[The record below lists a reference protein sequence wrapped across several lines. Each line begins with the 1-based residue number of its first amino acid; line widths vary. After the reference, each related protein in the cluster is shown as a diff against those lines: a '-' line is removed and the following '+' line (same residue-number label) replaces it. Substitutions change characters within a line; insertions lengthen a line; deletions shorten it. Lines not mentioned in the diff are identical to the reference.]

1 MRKTAVMIFAFL
13 AVLVFLANPC
23 IAPVNGA
30 TGVDT
35 ARNGLNADSSSIG
48 SDAASAA
55 KSPATSAGSALSSR
69 SGMPP
74 LPNGATTPFAW
85 WNTSWHYRIRLDV
98 NASSLPRLNVTVPV
112 YINMTSWLA
121 SAGIGETADGNS
133 TRVIEQNPTTGN
145 VIVEQPSVFFK
156 DAKWNAASNAT
167 GWLLFFLNGSI
178 AVRGARTLFVYFDT
192 LQKGTKPAPNYAQVV
207 RGWFSQY
214 YATSSPYVW
223 SLPAPAMYASKNLA
237 TTCNQVSFSDTGDGA
252 GQWGTFPH
260 EADAD
265 NDWRRFS
272 ANYTTWLFVSKGGN
286 YGFQTSSDDGSWLYV
301 DNSLVVNNGGDHGT
315 QTVSGTKILAA
326 GLHSIRVAWYEN
338 GGGAVI
344 NARWDPG
351 SGYVYLTSANVTC
364 IKFGTLMNMTTP
376 CTFTWGS
383 TMGIFLLRPHVK
395 DADNANIVSARLR
408 LINGTKPSEVLATGY
423 TDAAGNYTFNVIR
436 AGSYTVQANFTT
448 AYPTGVASKISLCQ
462 NWSVVLNASVE
473 GKLLDHT
480 FAIPAATITYT
491 VYDLDGAVMGTSGE
505 TTTIFVTNSTYR
517 GRTPQYIAM
526 QDTNATGKV
535 TFTRIPTGAYN
546 FTFAYQNLAQPTVYT
561 WLLMRDFAKTRNATS
576 VTSGFSH
583 RMILPLCYLTT
594 NVTSYNRQHVPDV
607 FFNMASST
615 YAGISATGYSKTSS
629 EGMFTLNHIL
639 NGSWAITSYR
649 SDTYGQTTANTTT
662 ASFAATVYTTVS
674 PFRIN
679 FPLDNLRIRV
689 QDHPLNNP
697 LSGATVSVYL
707 PGGVTLVTQG
717 STDKNGEVVFTWIKN
732 GTYWV
737 NSSIYATSANY
748 TLNLVTYG
756 YDLHAVEPDYTGWTY
771 VRIYIQFGPKD
782 CAFYLDNATIA
793 YVYYNTNFTLRFRFV
808 NQTGTTI
815 INMTTT
821 IARWVNF
828 TLTHSGFTTITGTW
842 NASHSYNI
850 FYGGSGYWYVT
861 INMTQFA
868 MSVSGEPYVV
878 SINGYAVNGT
888 TPFNAPQ
895 TLVVRIYI
903 MTTPTG
909 LTNPGPQVVTWGTL
923 INFQVTYTDTN
934 HSLTLTGATV
944 AYQITG
950 AFTRSGV
957 LVGAGLGVY
966 DFSHWPVT
974 GDLNVPAGVYTVT
987 ITAQLTNYQTRVI
1000 VITLTIDAL
1009 STAGSVNHPV
1019 VALNWSRSFL
1029 FAVNYSYA
1037 ANGTSITGASVYVM
1051 WAGTPVSLTY
1061 NSGTGLYER
1070 TFSGDTWSV
1079 GTHLNVAVVAS
1090 LGNHT
1095 TQNLAFDITI
1105 SQAPTD
1111 SSTPPDYPS
1120 QGWGATRRFL
1130 FTYTDLNS
1138 SSLIT
1143 GAQITLNWTQGYWT
1157 VVANGNGSYTVS
1169 LDMSVAPGYYQVG
1182 LTATK
1187 AGFASQSKT
1196 FSVGLLIPLQ
1206 VQSTTGWVTVYWTRN
1221 FNLSVLVLNSY
1232 SVTNESGV
1240 TVTWAWST
1248 YSGTFSWLAN
1258 VYKSTSPIAASMFGT
1273 PGSYIIEITAT
1284 KAGATS
1290 AKGYIYVTVNANPTT
1305 LIPDSTAPRDVT
1317 YAENSTIRIFW
1328 RDDFEG
1334 VGVGSAGL
1342 VNASVYYGATRI
1354 GSALVND
1361 YGNGTY
1367 LITIRSALLGMQAG
1381 QPYSVQI
1388 VFTKNGYVQAT
1399 SVSFVV
1405 TCRARATTLVI
1416 TVTPLSIE
1424 QGVMS
1429 VDIWANFT
1437 DNVVH
1442 SPVGGATVTCTIV
1455 GITGALPMTLT
1466 GGRYHCQV
1474 DTRALP
1480 IGAYQVQV
1488 DAALANYESGQ
1499 ASAILQVMERGF
1511 YIGPI
1516 RITFSQLLFA
1526 AAGIAIVIVA
1536 FAGYVGYKRATIPYQ
1551 LKCLNKAIK
1560 AMNKGRPADA
1570 HPGLMNRE
1578 QQIKKLLKE
1587 RYKQAGVSVQEPES
1601 AG

>member
-1 MRKTAVMIFAFL
+1 MGKRAVIIFALF
-13 AVLVFLANPC
+13 AVLVLLANPC

-30 TGVDT
+30 TGIDT
-35 ARNGLNADSSSIG
+35 ARTALNADSSSFS
-48 SDAASAA
+48 SDAVSATKSPAASAGLGS
-55 KSPATSAGSALSSR
+55 SPR
-69 SGMPP
+69 SGTPP
-74 LPNGATTPFAW
+74 LPDGATTAFAW

-121 SAGIGETADGNS
+121 TAGISETADRNS

-145 VIVEQPSVFFK
+145 VIVEQPSAFFK
-156 DAKWNAASNAT
+156 ARNWNAATNAT
-167 GWLLFFLNGSI
+167 GWLLFFLNGSTP
-178 AVRGARTLFVYFDT
+178 VKGVRTLFVYFDT
-192 LQKGTKPAPNYAQVV
+192 LQKGTKTTPSYSQVV
-207 RGWFSQY
+207 AGWFSQY

-223 SLPAPAMYASKNLA
+223 SLPAPAMYASKNFV
-237 TTCNQVSFSDTGDGA
+237 TTCSQVSFSDTGDGA

-265 NDWRRFS
+265 NDWRHFS

-301 DNSLVVNNGGDHGT
+301 DNALVVNNGGDHGT
-315 QTVSGTKILAA
+315 ATVSGTKSLTA

-344 NARWDPG
+344 NARWDSG

-376 CTFTWGS
+376 CTFTWGT
-383 TMGIFLLRPHVK
+383 TMGIFLLRANVR
-395 DADNANIVSARLR
+395 DVDNTLIVGARVR
-408 LINGTKPSEVLATGY
+408 LINASNPTEVFATGY
-423 TDAAGNYTFNVIR
+423 TDVAGNYTFNVIR
-436 AGSYTVQANFTT
+436 AGNYRVEANFTT
-448 AYPTGVASKISLCQ
+448 IYPTGVAAKISLTPTW
-462 NWSVVLNASVE
+462 NVALNATVE

-480 FAIPAATITYT
+480 FVIPVATISYT

-505 TTTIFVTNSTYR
+505 VTTIFVTNSTYI
-517 GRTPQYIAM
+517 GRTPQYIAF
-526 QDTNATGKV
+526 QDTNATGKI
-535 TFTRIPTGAYN
+535 TFTRIPTGTYN
-546 FTFAYQNLAQPTVYT
+546 FTFAYTNLAQPTVYT
-561 WLLMRDFAKTRNATS
+561 WLLMRSFAKTRNETS
-576 VTSGFSH
+576 VTAGFSH
-583 RMILPLCYLTT
+583 RMILPLCYLTARAVSYDLQ
-594 NVTSYNRQHVPDV
+594 NVPNVY
-607 FFNMASST
+607 FNVSSNT
-615 YAGISATGYSKTSS
+615 YPGIQTKQYDRTGSDGK
-629 EGMFTLNHIL
+629 FTLNHIL

-649 SDTYGQTTANTTT
+649 SDTYGQTTTNTTT
-662 ASFAATVYTTVS
+662 ASFATTTYTTGS

-697 LSGATVSVYL
+697 LSGATVSVYKT
-707 PGGVTLVTQG
+707 GGGTLVAQG
-717 STDKNGEVVFTWIKN
+717 STDKNGEVVFTWIKDD
-732 GTYWV
+732 TYWV
-737 NSSIYATSANY
+737 NASIYTNPANY

-756 YDLHAVEPDYTGWTY
+756 VDLHAVGPDYTGWTY
-771 VRIYIQFGPKD
+771 VRIYVQFGPLD
-782 CAFYLDNATIA
+782 CAFYLDNATIV
-793 YVYYNTNFTLRFRFV
+793 YVYYGTNFTLRFRFV
-808 NQTGTTI
+808 NQTGTVI
-815 INMTTT
+815 IPMDTT

-828 TLTHSGFTTITGTW
+828 TLTRSGFSTIAGTW
-842 NASHSYNI
+842 NASRSYNV
-850 FYGGSGYWYVT
+850 FYAGNGYWYVT
-861 INMTQFA
+861 VNVTQFA
-868 MSVSGEPYVV
+868 MNVSGEPYVV

-888 TPFNAPQ
+888 TVFIAPQ
-895 TLVVRIYI
+895 TLVVRIYVQ
-903 MTTPTG
+903 TTPTG
-909 LTNPGPQVVTWGTL
+909 LTNPGLQVTTWGDL

-934 HSLTLTGATV
+934 HSLALTGATV

-957 LVGAGLGVY
+957 LAGAGSGVY
-966 DFSHWPVT
+966 TFSHWPTT
-974 GDLNVPAGVYTVT
+974 GDLNLPAGSYTIT
-987 ITAQLTNYQTRVI
+987 ITAQLANYQTRVI
-1000 VITLTIDAL
+1000 VVALTINEVP
-1009 STAGSVNHPV
+1009 TAGSVNYPV

-1037 ANGTSITGASVYVM
+1037 VDGTPITGASVYVM
-1051 WAGTPVSLTY
+1051 WAGTPVFLTY
-1061 NSGTGLYER
+1061 NAGTSLYEG
-1070 TFSGDTWSV
+1070 TFFGNTWSV
-1079 GTHLNVAVVAS
+1079 GAHLNVAVAAS

-1095 TQNLAFDITI
+1095 TQNLSFDVTI
-1105 SQAPTD
+1105 AQTPTG
-1111 SSTPPDYPS
+1111 SSTPPNYAS

-1138 SSLIT
+1138 SGFIT
-1143 GAQITLNWTQGYWT
+1143 GAQIALNWTQGYWS
-1157 VVANGNGSYTVS
+1157 VAANGNGTYTVS
-1169 LDMSVAPGYYQVG
+1169 LDMSVAPGNYVVG

-1187 AGFASQSKT
+1187 AGFASQGKA

-1221 FNLSVLVLNSY
+1221 FSLSVLVLNGY

-1248 YSGTFSWLAN
+1248 NSGTFSWLGN
-1258 VYKSTSPIAASMFGT
+1258 VYTSTSRILASMFGV

-1284 KAGATS
+1284 KTGATT
-1290 AKGYIYVTVNANPTT
+1290 AKGYLYVTVNANPTA
-1305 LIPDSTAPRDVT
+1305 LVPDSTNPRDV
-1317 YAENSTIRIFW
+1317 YYGEDSLIRIFW
-1328 RDDFEG
+1328 NDTFED

-1354 GSALVND
+1354 GSAVVVD

-1367 LITIRSALLGMQAG
+1367 LIRIQSAVLGMVAER
-1381 QPYSVQI
+1381 PYSAQI

-1399 SVSFVV
+1399 SVYFVV
-1405 TCRARATTLVI
+1405 TCQARPTTL
-1416 TVTPLSIE
+1416 TVTILPLSIE
-1424 QGVMS
+1424 QGATS
-1429 VDIWANFT
+1429 IDIWANFT
-1437 DNVVH
+1437 DNVAH
-1442 SPVGGATVTCTIV
+1442 SPVSGATVTCTIV

-1474 DTRALP
+1474 DTRALAF
-1480 IGAYQVQV
+1480 GAYQVEV
-1488 DAALANYESGQ
+1488 NATLANYVSRLS
-1499 ASAILQVMERGF
+1499 SAILQVIERG
-1511 YIGPI
+1511 INLGPI

-1560 AMNKGRPADA
+1560 AMNKGRPADM